1 MSAKNSV
8 KIKGFWALLMAIAIW
23 TFPERA
29 HAYVDPGLL
38 GSLYQIIY
46 IFIFGVLAGWV
57 LRPFKFISMKLKALK
72 SRFSGKKPESPET

>member
-1 MSAKNSV
+1 MSV
-8 KIKGFWALLMAIAIW
+8 KNTATNKEIWGLLMGIVFW
-23 TFPERA
+23 TFPEKA

-57 LRPFKFISMKLKALK
+57 LRPFKFISMKFKALK
-72 SRFSGKKPESPET
+72 SRFSRKKSESPET